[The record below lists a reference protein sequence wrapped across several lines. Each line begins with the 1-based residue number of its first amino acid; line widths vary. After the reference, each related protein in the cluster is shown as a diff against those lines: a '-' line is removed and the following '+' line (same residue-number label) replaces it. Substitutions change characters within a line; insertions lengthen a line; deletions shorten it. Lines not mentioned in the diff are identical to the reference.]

1 MIVMKTRN
9 EYIDLLKSCGGV
21 LRKQFGVRSLR
32 LFGSVARGE
41 HEEASD
47 VDVCVVTET
56 PNPFLIQ
63 DIKEY
68 LEKLFDCPVDVIR
81 YRESMNPFLKKQIEK
96 DGIYVL

>member
-32 LFGSVARGE
+32 LFGSV
-41 HEEASD
+41 
-47 VDVCVVTET
+47 DVCVVTET

-63 DIKEY
+63 DIKEF